1 MLLWTLMIY
10 SYLACLVFKLY
21 LPSLMMFYKFITG
34 VTAKD
39 LKIFSLCYI
48 LKVKIYMGCFWKAEI
63 KQFRIR
69 MRVSR
74 SNLGGNFL
82 DTVRW
87 IWDKVTLPFLVIWHF
102 LYLVSFWCTAS
113 TVLPSSFFRR
123 FIICFIYY

>member
-1 MLLWTLMIY
+1 MNVVVMIY

-102 LYLVSFWCTAS
+102 FISCIFLMHSEHS
-113 TVLPSSFFRR
+113 SSFFI
-123 FIICFIYY
+123 FSQIHYLFYLT